1 MNNKQAIL
9 VTLSGLAALSVS
21 IGTRAAGAEEWP
33 APIVIG
39 AATEVILGMQREGAF
54 AGQLQPISGEVA
66 ARSYQRYLES
76 FTRQIPQFNKDADST
91 LKSAG
96 SGSR

>member
-1 MNNKQAIL
+1 MDNKQTIL
-9 VTLSGLAALSVS
+9 ITLCGLAALTVS
-21 IGTRAAGAEEWP
+21 AGTRAAGAEEKP

-39 AATEVILGMQREGAF
+39 AATEAVLGMQREGAF

-76 FTRQIPQFNKDADST
+76 FTHQIPQFNKDSDST